1 MVGAVLAAAPYVL
14 NALGGIFGRK
24 HKYMDA
30 AEVERRFGA
39 QAVSDRAQKL
49 YQMIHS
55 SPYGQALLA
64 QAAQAGQEFN
74 TQTQRNAAA
83 SGLSPETGATSGASM
98 FATSAGASAAS
109 NLENQTNAGI
119 YGNDALPEAQRELQ
133 NEMIAAEQARA
144 EQNAQPTT
152 FQKIAAA
159 AGQVAGGLTAAGVGA
174 PKAAPKPAAV
184 VTPGATAP
192 QPEGVQQFQVQ
203 QPNTTMPLAP
213 GTGSLAY
220 PKLGQDQFGQPTIA
234 PFKKMTMGGPRA
246 ARSGRGWMGF
256 LSGGK

>member
-14 NALGGIFGRK
+14 NALGGFFGK
-24 HKYMDA
+24 KKKYLDA
-30 AEVERRFGA
+30 AEMERRFGP

-74 TQTQRNAAA
+74 TQTQRNASA

-119 YGNDALPEAQRELQ
+119 YGQALPAAQQEVANEA
-133 NEMIAAEQARA
+133 AAEAA
-144 EQNAQPTT
+144 KYADQNATPSG

-159 AGQVAGGLTAAGVGA
+159 AGQVAGGLSAAGVGA
-174 PKAAPKPAAV
+174 PAAAAKPAAV

-192 QPEGVQQFQVQ
+192 LPSGVEQFQ

-234 PFKKMTMGGPRA
+234 PFKKMTMGNARA
-246 ARSGRGWMGF
+246 SRSGRF
-256 LSGGK
+256 